1 MIHASLENNN
11 WNEGSALTL
20 YFHEKPT
27 EEQVRAAC
35 ASAQGSL
42 PLGTDLDD
50 PMWEFVVAPT
60 PVSEAAKMVR
70 VQVFPTC

>member
-1 MIHASLENNN
+1 MIHASLENNDL
-11 WNEGSALTL
+11 NEGSALTL
-20 YFHEKPT
+20 YFREKPS

-35 ASAQGSL
+35 AYVQGSMQ
-42 PLGTDLDD
+42 LGTDLND
-50 PMWEFVVAPT
+50 PHWEFVVAPT